1 MKKRTL
7 AAVMAAVML
16 MSSAAMPVYADWQ
29 ETSEGM
35 MYIDES
41 GEPATGIT
49 KIDGETYYFNKKG
62 IMKTGWLT
70 TKSGQKYYFT
80 KDGTM
85 KTGWMKTKKGKYY
98 FGKNGIMYTGL
109 HQINKK
115 LYYFSDSGI
124 MQTGWVTAEGS
135 KYYFKDSGEL
145 AVSCTLTIDGTKYK
159 FSSVGVPTPVNA
171 AKPEK
176 QEPAKEEKQEEKYMT
191 SITEIPDMTL
201 SVGTVRK
208 ITPKC
213 HPAGITNDDLVYK
226 SSKPSV
232 ATITLNKDGHSAELK
247 TLKAGTTVI
256 TVSSAHDKN
265 VKTTFTVTVKK

>member
-1 MKKRTL
+1 MKKRSL

-16 MSSAAMPVYADWQ
+16 MSSTAMPVYADWQ

-49 KIDGETYYFNKKG
+49 EIDGETYYFSKKG

-85 KTGWMKTKKGKYY
+85 KTGWMKSKKGKYY

-135 KYYFKDSGEL
+135 KYYFKSTGEL

-159 FSSVGVPTPVNA
+159 FSSVGVPTKVTA
-171 AKPEK
+171 SKPEK
-176 QEPAKEEKQEEKYMT
+176 QESDKEEKKEEKYMT
-191 SITEIPDMTL
+191 SISKISDMSM
-201 SVGTVRK
+201 SVGATRK

-232 ATITLNKDGHSAELK
+232 AKVTLQKDGHSAEIK
-247 TLKAGTTVI
+247 ALKAGTTVI
-256 TVSSAHDKN
+256 TVSSAKDKT
-265 VKTTFTVTVKK
+265 VYTTFTVTVKK